1 VSDEEEPSGLIGG
14 IEKREIVIADYD
26 AGWPE
31 KYRAHTRRI
40 SESLGAVALRIEHIG
55 STSVPGLAAKP
66 IIDMLLVVADSADE
80 SSYLLKLTAL
90 GYELRVRE
98 PHFHEHRMFRT
109 PDRDVHVHVLS
120 IGSTEIDRYLTF
132 RDRLRGNPDY
142 RRLYEAEKRR
152 LAARP
157 WPDMNAY
164 AEAKTDCIERILA
177 AEIVDEPSGGHFSL

>member
-1 VSDEEEPSGLIGG
+1 MSDEEEPSVLIGG
-14 IEKREIVIADYD
+14 LEKREIVIADYD

-31 KYRAHTRRI
+31 KYQAHARRI

-66 IIDMLLVVADSADE
+66 IVDMLLVVADSADE
-80 SSYLLKLTAL
+80 SCYLPKLTAL
-90 GYELRVRE
+90 GFELRIRE
-98 PHFHEHRMFRT
+98 PDFHEHRMFRT
-109 PDRDVHVHVLS
+109 PERDVHVHVLS

-132 RDRLRGNPDY
+132 RDRLRGNPGD

-164 AEAKTDCIERILA
+164 ADAKTECIERILA
-177 AEIVDEPSGGHFSL
+177 AESADETSDGQIEP